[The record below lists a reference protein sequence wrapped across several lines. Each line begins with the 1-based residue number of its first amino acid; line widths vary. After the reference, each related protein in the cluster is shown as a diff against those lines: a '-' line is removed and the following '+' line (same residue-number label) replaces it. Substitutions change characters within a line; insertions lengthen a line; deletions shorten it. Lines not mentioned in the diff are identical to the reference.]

1 MMEGVSIEQAR
12 DVKREAVELFS
23 RLATV
28 AGVGITKLQGGY
40 GIKVNLREE
49 PTPGTLLPETIRGVP
64 VKVEVVGRIRK
75 L

>member
-1 MMEGVSIEQAR
+1 MEAASIERAR
-12 DVKREAVELFS
+12 NAKQEAAQVFS
-23 RLATV
+23 RFAPV
-28 AGVGITKLQGGY
+28 VGVGITRLHEGY

-49 PTPGTLLPETIRGVP
+49 PAPGAELPQSIQGVP